1 MKASSVVLIDN
12 LPSGVPGP
20 EHFRIDSSDVSDSV
34 GDNGILIKILVMSA
48 DPYLRGRIKAPGD
61 GNIAA
66 GEVMAGFVGGKVL
79 KSANSKWV
87 EGDLFG
93 AHLPFAT
100 VQLLTGDVLAKTL
113 MWKLTDMITE
123 DNISYSIGILG
134 MPGATAY
141 GGLVDVLRPKP
152 SETIFISAASGA
164 VGGLVGQM
172 SKQIYDCKVI
182 GSCGGEEKC
191 NLVKDSFGYDAAV
204 DYKQVANATELIAKL
219 KEVAPDGIDMYFE
232 NVGGMHFEASMEVLR
247 PRGRIAVC
255 GQISE
260 YNSATPQLCAFNPM
274 KMIYT
279 NQRIE
284 GFVSTRWLSGQEG
297 NFLVD
302 MHKWLTE
309 GKLKPQE
316 TFFDGIDQWPIKCLS
331 VALHRT

>member
-1 MKASSVVLIDN
+1 
-12 LPSGVPGP
+12 
-20 EHFRIDSSDVSDSV
+20 
-34 GDNGILIKILVMSA
+34 
-48 DPYLRGRIKAPGD
+48 
-61 GNIAA
+61 
-66 GEVMAGFVGGKVL
+66 
-79 KSANSKWV
+79 
-87 EGDLFG
+87 
-93 AHLPFAT
+93 
-100 VQLLTGDVLAKTL
+100 
-113 MWKLTDMITE
+113 
-123 DNISYSIGILG
+123 
-134 MPGATAY
+134 
-141 GGLVDVLRPKP
+141 
-152 SETIFISAASGA
+152 
-164 VGGLVGQM
+164 
-172 SKQIYDCKVI
+172 
-182 GSCGGEEKC
+182 
-191 NLVKDSFGYDAAV
+191 
-204 DYKQVANATELIAKL
+204 
-219 KEVAPDGIDMYFE
+219 MYFE